1 MTTATVKTDAETKL
15 ENLLAAEAEI
25 RPEAETW
32 NGTRQKLEARSRE
45 LAGELATV
53 AEQLRDGR
61 MAELRGEKGPG
72 SMAALATRERDLLA
86 EQAETAERLS
96 IASAEWQRANG
107 VLAAAVE
114 ARSWAAVAVQRE
126 AAVAEAAELD
136 SEINEALAVITDL
149 LNRRHAV
156 EPSAPFRWDGIP
168 NAFAPRAIQLP

>member
-15 ENLLAAEAEI
+15 ETLLAAEAEI

-61 MAELRGEKGPG
+61 MAELRGEKVGL
-72 SMAALATRERDLLA
+72 AALATRERDLLA